1 MKHGMMKTKRL
12 LAAALVLILVPL
24 VFAMA
29 TSADYYLTGIAGID
43 KQNTPKSFELVRT
56 IGNFEGIS
64 EMKNPNDLFIDQN
77 DNLYI
82 LDSDNSRIVVTDK
95 NGTILR
101 IIEGSYGVG
110 ADGSGPQPLNQPQ
123 GLYVDEIGDI
133 FIADTENGRI
143 LHLTG
148 EGAFVEEFFQPTEE
162 TYDETYP
169 FKPSH
174 VAVDS
179 MGRMFCTNFKDYHGV
194 IVIDGE
200 NHFSGYIG
208 ATKIEVSFVDKLL
221 EIFAS
226 EEQKEALAREVP
238 AYYSNFVMK
247 DNFLYAVSYW
257 DETNQIKKLT
267 PAGSNIYSD
276 MFYGEENMSTVFNY
290 LPAFKDI
297 AVDENEIIYVADG
310 VTNKIYVYDQNSNNL
325 AVFGGKGKR
334 DNKFDTIGSIA
345 VDSQGDLY
353 VLDSVMNTIQVFTPT
368 ERMQYILSGT
378 TMYNEGRYE
387 DAVESW
393 GKVLEY
399 DSTNILANVGMAK
412 AAYRNDDYAGAM
424 ELYKVAFNRAGYSEA
439 YYYYR
444 LDFIRQYF
452 IWVFLGVVA
461 VIVLLCFLISKVKKY
476 ADRISSEPLSEKK
489 RLGLRGTFRA
499 GILLIFHPID
509 CFYAIKYS
517 RKKISF
523 LPPIILTVLL
533 MLVHV
538 VYLYAVHFPLSSFFA
553 ASGDMWQQ
561 VLLFLVPLA
570 SWIFVSYALISIADG
585 KQTFRE
591 ALTANM
597 YSFLPYI
604 LLMLPLAGLS
614 HVMSATEAGL
624 YGILTNAVM
633 LWCICLVLLST
644 KIMNQYSF
652 GKLVGM
658 ILIIIFGIICLWMLC
673 MLFYIVVYQAVDFFK
688 DVYEEFA
695 VIQNG

>member
-12 LAAALVLILVPL
+12 LAVVLVLILVPL

-29 TSADYYLTGIAGID
+29 ASADYYLTGVDGMPTQD
-43 KQNTPKSFELVRT
+43 TPRSYEVTRT
-56 IGNFEGIS
+56 LGNFEGIG

-95 NGTILR
+95 YGAVLR
-101 IIEGSYGVG
+101 IIEGTYGAG
-110 ADGSGPQPLNQPQ
+110 NKPMNKPE

-133 FIADTENGRI
+133 FVADTENGRI
-143 LHLTG
+143 LHLTADG
-148 EGAFVEEFFQPTEE
+148 TFVEEFFQPTEE
-162 TYDETYP
+162 TYDETYS

-179 MGRMFCTNFKDYHGV
+179 MGRLFCTNSKDYHGV

-208 ATKIEVSFVDKLL
+208 ATKIEVSLIDQIVN
-221 EIFAS
+221 IFAT
-226 EEQKEALAREVP
+226 EAQKEALAREVP

-247 DNFLYAVSYW
+247 NNFIYAVSYW

-267 PAGSNIYSD
+267 PAGANVYAN
-276 MFYGEENMSTVFNY
+276 MFYGENNLSTTYNY

-297 AVDENEIIYVADG
+297 AVDENEIIYVADS
-310 VTNKIYVYDQNSNNL
+310 VTNQIYVYDQDSNNL
-325 AVFGGKGKR
+325 AVFGGIGKR
-334 DNKFDTIGSIA
+334 EYKFDTIGSIA
-345 VDSQGDLY
+345 VDSKGDLY
-353 VLDSVMNTIQVFTPT
+353 VLDSVMNTIQVFAPT

-378 TMYNEGRYE
+378 TLYNEGRYE
-387 DAVESW
+387 AAVDSW
-393 GKVLEY
+393 QKVLEY
-399 DSTNILANVGMAK
+399 DSTNILANIGMAK
-412 AAYRNDDYAGAM
+412 AAYRNDNYVESM
-424 ELYKVAFNRAGYSEA
+424 ELYKVAFDRAGYSEA
-439 YYYYR
+439 FYYYR

-461 VIVLLCFLISKVKKY
+461 IVILLCVLISKIKKY
-476 ADRISSEPLSEKK
+476 ADRIASEPLSEKK
-489 RLGLRGTFRA
+489 KLGLRGTFRV
-499 GILLIFHPID
+499 GILLLFHPID
-509 CFYAIKYS
+509 CFYALKYS

-523 LPPIILTVLL
+523 LPPIVLTILL
-533 MLVHV
+533 MVVHV
-538 VYLYAVHFPLSSFFA
+538 LYLYSVHFPLSSFFA

-561 VLLFLVPLA
+561 VLVFLVPLV
-570 SWIFVSYALISIADG
+570 SWIVVSYALTSIADG
-585 KQTFRE
+585 KQTFKE
-591 ALTANM
+591 SLAANL

-604 LLMLPLAGLS
+604 LLMLPLAGAS
-614 HVMSATEAGL
+614 HVMSATESGL
-624 YGILTNAVM
+624 YTMLTNAVL

-673 MLFYIVVYQAVDFFK
+673 MLFYIVVYQAVNFFK
-688 DVYEEFA
+688 EVYEEFA

>member
-12 LAAALVLILVPL
+12 LAAVLVLILVPL

-29 TSADYYLTGIAGID
+29 ASADYYLTGIAGID
-43 KQNTPKSFELVRT
+43 TQDTPRSYEITRT
-56 IGNFEGIS
+56 LGNFEGIS

-95 NGTILR
+95 YGTVLR
-101 IIEGSYGVG
+101 VIEGTYG
-110 ADGSGPQPLNQPQ
+110 AENKPLNKAE
-123 GLYVDEIGDI
+123 GLFVDEIGDI
-133 FIADTENGRI
+133 FVADTENGRI
-143 LHLTG
+143 VHLTADG
-148 EGAFVEEFFQPTEE
+148 TFVEEFFQPTEE

-179 MGRMFCTNFKDYHGV
+179 MGRLFCTNSKDYHGV

-208 ATKIEVSFVDKLL
+208 ATKIEVSFIDQIL
-221 EIFAS
+221 EIFATQ
-226 EEQKEALAREVP
+226 EQKEAIAREVP

-247 DNFLYAVSYW
+247 DNFIYAVSYW
-257 DETNQIKKLT
+257 DEANQIKKLT
-267 PAGSNIYSD
+267 PAGANVYAD
-276 MFYGEENMSTVFNY
+276 KFYGENNMSTTYNY

-297 AVDENEIIYVADG
+297 AVDDNEIIYVADG
-310 VTNKIYVYDQNSNNL
+310 VTNQIYVYDQDSNNL
-325 AVFGGKGKR
+325 AVFGGQGKR
-334 DNKFDTIGSIA
+334 AYKFDTISSIA
-345 VDSQGDLY
+345 VDSNGDLY
-353 VLDSVMNTIQVFTPT
+353 VLDSVMNNIQVFSPT

-378 TMYNEGRYE
+378 TLYNEGRYE
-387 DAVESW
+387 EAVDSW
-393 GKVLEY
+393 QKVLEY

-412 AAYRNDDYAGAM
+412 AAYRNDNYAESM
-424 ELYKVAFNRAGYSEA
+424 ELYKVAFDRAGYSEA
-439 YYYYR
+439 FYYYR

-461 VIVLLCFLISKVKKY
+461 IVILLCILISKVKKY

-489 RLGLRGTFRA
+489 KLGLRGTFRA
-499 GILLIFHPID
+499 GVLLLFHPID
-509 CFYAIKYS
+509 CFYALKYS

-523 LPPIILTVLL
+523 LPPIVLTILL

-538 VYLYAVHFPLSSFFA
+538 LYLYSVHFPLSSFFA

-561 VLLFLVPLA
+561 VLIFLVPLV
-570 SWIFVSYALISIADG
+570 SWIIVSYALTSIADG
-585 KQTFRE
+585 KQTFKE
-591 ALTANM
+591 ALAANL

-604 LLMLPLAGLS
+604 LLMLPLAGAS

-624 YGILTNAVM
+624 YNILTTAVL

-673 MLFYIVVYQAVDFFK
+673 MLFYIVVYQAVNFFK
-688 DVYEEFA
+688 EVYEEFA